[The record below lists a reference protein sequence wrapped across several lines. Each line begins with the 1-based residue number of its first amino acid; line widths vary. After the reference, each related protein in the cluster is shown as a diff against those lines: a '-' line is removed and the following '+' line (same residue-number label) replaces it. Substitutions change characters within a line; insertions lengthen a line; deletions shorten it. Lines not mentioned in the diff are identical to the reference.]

1 MLKRRSIIAIIIAR
15 LNSKRLKKKNIL
27 KYKNKSLI
35 EHTFISAKKSK
46 YLDRTIISTESRL
59 IIKLAKRIGIE
70 VPFIRPKS
78 LSRDNINAS
87 KVVYH
92 ALKRIKEKYTYVL
105 LLQPTSPFRSSI
117 DIDKSIK
124 KIIFNKLKSL
134 LSVYK
139 TKDKGKFKVKIRKK
153 KFIERDY
160 TSSSVKGM
168 NYFINGAIYI
178 SEVKHFLKKKDF
190 FSKKTGFY
198 LMPKNKSL
206 DIDTLDD
213 FKKLKR

>member
-1 MLKRRSIIAIIIAR
+1 M
-15 LNSKRLKKKNIL
+15 
-27 KYKNKSLI
+27 
-35 EHTFISAKKSK
+35 
-46 YLDRTIISTESRL
+46 
-59 IIKLAKRIGIE
+59 
-70 VPFIRPKS
+70 
-78 LSRDNINAS
+78 
-87 KVVYH
+87 
-92 ALKRIKEKYTYVL
+92 
-105 LLQPTSPFRSSI
+105 QPTSPFRSSI